1 MVYNIKCMAIFK
13 IGFVSAVQKT
23 VFLLKTTFYWEPA
36 ARGSGRTEQKRN
48 ENLDIIKTENLCYD
62 YILRDDDGN
71 IIEQS
76 TALRNVSLGVPEGQF
91 LAVLGHNGCG
101 KSTLAKHFNAILTPT
116 SGKVTVDGIDTADE
130 DRLFDI
136 RQTVGMVFQN
146 PDNQLVATIVE
157 EDVAFAPENLG
168 VPPEEIRVRV
178 DDALKQVDMYE
189 FREHAPHQLSGG
201 QKQRIAIAGII
212 AMQPRCIVMDE
223 PTAMLDP
230 KGRREVM
237 KTIKRLNKEQGIT
250 VILITHYMDE
260 AAQADRVVVMD
271 KGSVLM
277 DDVPRRIFARAD
289 ELRAV
294 GLDVPQVTEL
304 CGMLRKSGVDISEE
318 IIFEDEC
325 AEAIEMLPLK
335 RKTADMTKTV
345 NAKIAGG
352 GEEAA
357 RLEDLT
363 YKYSIGT
370 PFEKTAVDNVNLTV
384 NKAEFVGIIG
394 HTGSGKSTLIQHFNG
409 LVKPTSGLVFIDGK
423 DIWGKDVNI
432 RDIRFKVGI
441 VFQYSEHQLFE
452 ETVAKDIAY
461 GPKNMGLTGDELDAR
476 VKAAAE
482 SMGISHLLE
491 KSPFE
496 LSGGQ
501 QRRVALAGVLAM
513 DPEVLILDEPA
524 AGLDP
529 KGRDKI
535 LSLIKR
541 YHEQS
546 GKTVLL
552 VSHSMEDIVKFAT
565 KVLVMNK
572 GKVFCYDDTDK
583 VFERTDDLVKIGLDV
598 PQITRLSHRLREKG
612 IDIGNDIYTTDR
624 AAQRLL
630 SLIKGQDK

>member
-1 MVYNIKCMAIFK
+1 M
-13 IGFVSAVQKT
+13 
-23 VFLLKTTFYWEPA
+23 
-36 ARGSGRTEQKRN
+36 
-48 ENLDIIKTENLCYD
+48 DIIKVENLSFD
-62 YILRDDDGN
+62 YVTQDENGN
-71 IIEQS
+71 VTERNPV
-76 TALRNVSLGVPEGQF
+76 LKNVSLNVPEGQF

-101 KSTLAKHFNAILTPT
+101 KSTLAKHLNAILTPT
-116 SGKVTVDGIDTADE
+116 EGKVTVCGIDTEDE
-130 DRLFDI
+130 DRIYDI
-136 RQTVGMVFQN
+136 RQSVGMVFQN
-146 PDNQLVATIVE
+146 PDNQIVATIVE

-168 VPPEEIRVRV
+168 VEPKEIRRRV
-178 DDALKQVDMYE
+178 DEALKQVDMYD

-201 QKQRIAIAGII
+201 QKQRVAIAGII

-237 KTIKRLNKEQGIT
+237 KTIKRLNREQGIT

-271 KGSVLM
+271 EGRIIM
-277 DDVPRRIFARAD
+277 DDVPRKIFAQS
-289 ELRAV
+289 EKLRGV

-304 CGMLRKSGVDISEE
+304 CGMLRKNGVEISDE

-325 AEAIEMLPLK
+325 AEAVAALPLK
-335 RKTADMTKTV
+335 IRRADIERKTET
-345 NAKIAGG
+345 
-352 GEEAA
+352 AA
-357 RLEDLT
+357 REEQSETVARLDGVT

-370 PFEKTAVDNVNLTV
+370 PFEKTAVDNVSLDI
-384 NKAEFVGIIG
+384 ARGEFVGIIG
-394 HTGSGKSTLIQHFNG
+394 HTGSGKSTLIQHLNG
-409 LVKPTSGLVFIDGK
+409 LIKPTSGTVLVDGR
-423 DIWGKDVNI
+423 DIHGKEVNI
-432 RDIRFKVGI
+432 RDVRFKVGL

-461 GPKNMGLTGDELDAR
+461 GPKNMGLSVEEINKA
-476 VKAAAE
+476 VKEAAE
-482 SMGISHLLE
+482 SMGITHLLE

-535 LSLIKR
+535 LRLIKQ
-541 YHEQS
+541 YHENS

-552 VSHSMEDIVKFAT
+552 VSHSMEDIVKFAS

-572 GKVFCYDDTDK
+572 GKLFCYDETDK
-583 VFERTDDLVKIGLDV
+583 VFERTSELVSIGLDV
-598 PQITRLSHRLREKG
+598 PQITRLSHRLLEKG
-612 IDIGNDIYTTDR
+612 IDIGNDIYTTER
-624 AAQRLL
+624 AVRRILTML
-630 SLIKGQDK
+630 

>member
-1 MVYNIKCMAIFK
+1 MDIISV
-13 IGFVSAVQKT
+13 
-23 VFLLKTTFYWEPA
+23 
-36 ARGSGRTEQKRN
+36 
-48 ENLDIIKTENLCYD
+48 ENLSFDYVSYDDEGKETERSRVLK
-62 YILRDDDGN
+62 
-71 IIEQS
+71 
-76 TALRNVSLGVPEGQF
+76 NVSLTVPEGQF

-101 KSTLAKHFNAILTPT
+101 KSTLAKHLNAILTPT
-116 SGKVTVDGIDTADE
+116 EGRVTVNGIDTADE
-130 DRLFDI
+130 SRLFDI

-168 VPPEEIRVRV
+168 VPTEEIRRRV

-201 QKQRIAIAGII
+201 QKQRVAIAGII

-230 KGRREVM
+230 KGRKEVM
-237 KTIKRLNKEQGIT
+237 KTIKYLNREKGIT
-250 VILITHYMDE
+250 VVLITHYMDE

-271 KGSVLM
+271 KGGVIM
-277 DDVPRRIFARAD
+277 DDAPKKIFSQAER
-289 ELRAV
+289 LRAV

-304 CGMLRKSGVDISEE
+304 CGMLRSGGADISCE

-325 AEAIEMLPLK
+325 ARAIAALPIKGTLPK
-335 RKTADMTKTV
+335 EEKKCRVSAP
-345 NAKIAGG
+345 AGEG
-352 GEEAA
+352 LVEI
-357 RLEDLT
+357 RNVT

-370 PFEKTAVDNVNLTV
+370 PFEKAAVNDVSLSV
-384 NKAEFVGIIG
+384 NKGEFVGIIG
-394 HTGSGKSTLIQHFNG
+394 HTGSGKSTLIQHLNG
-409 LVKPTSGLVFIDGK
+409 LIKPTSGEILVDGVN
-423 DIWGKDVNI
+423 IWDKKVNI

-461 GPKNMGLTGDELDAR
+461 GPKNMGLSKEETERR
-476 VKAAAE
+476 VREAAANMDIE
-482 SMGISHLLE
+482 HLLE
-491 KSPFE
+491 RSPFE

-513 DPEVLILDEPA
+513 DPQVLILDEPA

-535 LSLIKR
+535 LSQIKR
-541 YHEQS
+541 YHESS
-546 GKTVLL
+546 GKTILL
-552 VSHSMEDIVKFAT
+552 VSHSMEDIVKYAS

-572 GKVFCYDDTDK
+572 GRLFCYDDTDK
-583 VFERTDDLVKIGLDV
+583 VFERTEELAKIGLDV
-598 PQITRLSHRLREKG
+598 PQVTRMSHILKELG
-612 IDIGNDIYTTDR
+612 VDIGSDIYTTER
-624 AAQRLL
+624 AAERLL
-630 SLIKGQDK
+630 ALIKGDNENR

>member
-1 MVYNIKCMAIFK
+1 M
-13 IGFVSAVQKT
+13 
-23 VFLLKTTFYWEPA
+23 
-36 ARGSGRTEQKRN
+36 
-48 ENLDIIKTENLCYD
+48 DIIKVENLSFD
-62 YILRDDDGN
+62 YITYDEKGEVSERNPVLK
-71 IIEQS
+71 
-76 TALRNVSLGVPEGQF
+76 NVSLAVPEGQF

-116 SGKVTVDGIDTADE
+116 EGSVTVCGMDTSDE
-130 DRLFDI
+130 ERLYDI
-136 RQTVGMVFQN
+136 RQSVGMVFQN

-168 VPPEEIRVRV
+168 VEPKEIRRRV

-189 FREHAPHQLSGG
+189 YREHAPHQLSGG
-201 QKQRIAIAGII
+201 QKQRVAIAGII

-237 KTIKRLNKEQGIT
+237 RTIKRLNEEQGIT

-271 KGSVLM
+271 SGTVIM
-277 DDVPRRIFARAD
+277 DDVPRKIFAQS
-289 ELRAV
+289 EKLRRV

-304 CGMLRKSGVDISEE
+304 CCMLRERGVSISDE

-325 AEAIEMLPLK
+325 AAAVSQLPFK
-335 RKTADMTKTV
+335 VKTAVVEKS
-345 NAKIAGG
+345 
-352 GEEAA
+352 AA
-357 RLEDLT
+357 RESVSDTAEIAAKLENVT
-363 YKYSIGT
+363 YRYSVGT
-370 PFEKTAVDNVNLTV
+370 PFEKTAVDDVSFEIA
-384 NKAEFVGIIG
+384 KGEFVGIIG
-394 HTGSGKSTLIQHFNG
+394 HTGSGKSTLIQHLNG
-409 LVKPTSGLVFIDGK
+409 LIKPTSGNVFINGGN
-423 DIWGKDVNI
+423 IWSKDVKI
-432 RDIRFKVGI
+432 RDIRFKVGL

-461 GPKNMGLTGDELDAR
+461 GPRNMGLSEEEIKNA
-476 VKAAAE
+476 VIAAAE
-482 SMGISHLLE
+482 SMGVTHLLE
-491 KSPFE
+491 RSPFD

-535 LSLIKR
+535 LDLIKQ
-541 YHEQS
+541 YHENS
-546 GKTVLL
+546 GKTILL
-552 VSHSMEDIVKFAT
+552 VSHSMEDIVKYAG

-572 GKVFCYDDTDK
+572 GKLFCYDDTDK
-583 VFERTDDLVKIGLDV
+583 VFEKTRELVSIGLDV
-598 PQITRLSHRLREKG
+598 PQITRLSHRLAELG
-612 IDIGNDIYTTDR
+612 VDIGNDIYTTER

-630 SLIKGQDK
+630 SLYN

>member
-1 MVYNIKCMAIFK
+1 M
-13 IGFVSAVQKT
+13 
-23 VFLLKTTFYWEPA
+23 
-36 ARGSGRTEQKRN
+36 
-48 ENLDIIKTENLCYD
+48 DIIKVENLCFD
-62 YILRDDDGN
+62 YITRDENGN
-71 IIEQS
+71 VTE
-76 TALRNVSLGVPEGQF
+76 RNPVLKDVSLCVPEGQF

-116 SGKVTVDGIDTADE
+116 EGSVTVCGIDTADE
-130 DRLFDI
+130 DRLYDI
-136 RQTVGMVFQN
+136 RQSVGMVFQN

-168 VPPEEIRVRV
+168 VEPKEIRRRV

-201 QKQRIAIAGII
+201 QKQRVAIAGII

-237 KTIKRLNKEQGIT
+237 KTIKQLNREHGIT

-260 AAQADRVVVMD
+260 AAQADRVIVMD
-271 KGSVLM
+271 DGRIIM
-277 DDVPRRIFARAD
+277 DDVPRKIFAQSER
-289 ELRAV
+289 LREV

-304 CGMLRKSGVDISEE
+304 CCVLRKNGVDISNE

-325 AEAIEMLPLK
+325 AKAVAALPLK
-335 RKTADMTKTV
+335 SKGADLSKRALSEESSTA
-345 NAKIAGG
+345 A
-352 GEEAA
+352 EEIV
-357 RLEDLT
+357 RLENVT

-370 PFEKTAVDNVNLTV
+370 PFEKTAVDSVSLGIE
-384 NKAEFVGIIG
+384 KGEFVGIIG
-394 HTGSGKSTLIQHFNG
+394 HTGSGKSTLIQHLNG
-409 LVKPTSGLVFIDGK
+409 LIKPTEGTVLVSGR
-423 DIWGKDVNI
+423 DIWSKDVKI
-432 RDIRFKVGI
+432 RDVRFKVGL

-452 ETVAKDIAY
+452 ETVARDIGY
-461 GPKNMGLTGDELDAR
+461 GPKNMGLSDDEIAAA
-476 VKAAAE
+476 VAKAAE
-482 SMGISHLLE
+482 SMEITHLLE

-513 DPEVLILDEPA
+513 DPEILILDEPA

-535 LSLIKR
+535 LGLIKQ
-541 YHEQS
+541 YHKGS

-552 VSHSMEDIVKFAT
+552 VSHSMEDIVKFAG

-572 GKVFCYDDTDK
+572 GKLFCYDTVDR
-583 VFERTDDLVKIGLDV
+583 VFEKTGDLVSIGLDV
-598 PQITRLSHRLREKG
+598 PQITRLSHRLKEKG
-612 IDIGNDIYTTDR
+612 IDIGDDVYTVER

-630 SLIKGQDK
+630 RLTAGD

>member
-1 MVYNIKCMAIFK
+1 
-13 IGFVSAVQKT
+13 
-23 VFLLKTTFYWEPA
+23 
-36 ARGSGRTEQKRN
+36 
-48 ENLDIIKTENLCYD
+48 LDIIKTENLCFD
-62 YILRDDDGN
+62 YILRDDDGK

-76 TALRNVSLGVPEGQF
+76 TALRNINLSVPEGQF

-237 KTIKRLNKEQGIT
+237 KTIKRLNREHGIT

-271 KGSVLM
+271 NGSVLM
-277 DDVPRRIFARAD
+277 DDVPRNIFARAD

-304 CGMLRKSGVDISEE
+304 CGMLRKKGINISKE

-325 AEAIEMLPLK
+325 AAAIEMLPLN

-345 NAKIAGG
+345 AVKLVGS

-357 RLEDLT
+357 RLENLT

-370 PFEKTAVDNVNLTV
+370 PFEKTAVDNVDLTV
-384 NKAEFVGIIG
+384 NKSEFVGIIG
-394 HTGSGKSTLIQHFNG
+394 HTGSGKSTLIQHLNG

-461 GPKNMGLTGDELDAR
+461 GPKNMGLTGEELDVR
-476 VKAAAE
+476 VKSAAE

-572 GKVFCYDDTDK
+572 GKVFCYDETDK

-630 SLIKGQDK
+630 TLIKGQDK

>member
-1 MVYNIKCMAIFK
+1 M
-13 IGFVSAVQKT
+13 
-23 VFLLKTTFYWEPA
+23 
-36 ARGSGRTEQKRN
+36 
-48 ENLDIIKTENLCYD
+48 DIIKVENLSFD
-62 YILRDDDGN
+62 YVTQDENGN
-71 IIEQS
+71 VTERNPV
-76 TALRNVSLGVPEGQF
+76 LKNVSLNVPEGQF

-101 KSTLAKHFNAILTPT
+101 KSTLAKHLNAILSPT
-116 SGKVTVDGIDTADE
+116 EGKVTVCGIDTEDE
-130 DRLFDI
+130 DRIYDI
-136 RQTVGMVFQN
+136 RQSVGMVFQN
-146 PDNQLVATIVE
+146 PDNQIVATIVE

-168 VPPEEIRVRV
+168 IEPKEIRRRV
-178 DDALKQVDMYE
+178 DEALKQVDMYD

-201 QKQRIAIAGII
+201 QKQRVAIAGII

-237 KTIKRLNKEQGIT
+237 KTIKRLNREQGIT

-271 KGSVLM
+271 EGRIIM
-277 DDVPRRIFARAD
+277 DDVPRRIFAQS
-289 ELRAV
+289 EKLRSV

-304 CGMLRKSGVDISEE
+304 CGMLRKNGVKISDE

-325 AEAIEMLPLK
+325 AEAIADLPLK
-335 RKTADMTKTV
+335 IRRADIERKTEAATR
-345 NAKIAGG
+345 
-352 GEEAA
+352 EEQAETAA
-357 RLEDLT
+357 RLDGVT

-370 PFEKTAVDNVNLTV
+370 PFEKTAVDNVSLDIERG
-384 NKAEFVGIIG
+384 EFVGIIG
-394 HTGSGKSTLIQHFNG
+394 HTGSGKSTLIQHLNG
-409 LVKPTSGLVFIDGK
+409 LIKPTSGTVFVDGR
-423 DIWGKDVNI
+423 DIHGKEVNI
-432 RDIRFKVGI
+432 RDIRFKVGL

-461 GPKNMGLTGDELDAR
+461 GPKNMGLSEEEINKA
-476 VKAAAE
+476 VKSAAE
-482 SMGISHLLE
+482 SMGITHLLE

-529 KGRDKI
+529 KGRDRI
-535 LSLIKR
+535 LSLIKQ
-541 YHEQS
+541 YHENS

-552 VSHSMEDIVKFAT
+552 VSHSMEDIVKFAS

-572 GKVFCYDDTDK
+572 GKLFCYDETDK
-583 VFERTDDLVKIGLDV
+583 VFEQTSELVSIGLDV
-598 PQITRLSHRLREKG
+598 PQITRLSHRLAEKG
-612 IDIGNDIYTTDR
+612 IDIGNDIYTTER
-624 AAQRLL
+624 AVRRILTML
-630 SLIKGQDK
+630 

>member
-1 MVYNIKCMAIFK
+1 M
-13 IGFVSAVQKT
+13 
-23 VFLLKTTFYWEPA
+23 
-36 ARGSGRTEQKRN
+36 
-48 ENLDIIKTENLCYD
+48 
-62 YILRDDDGN
+62 N
-71 IIEQS
+71 IIEVEGLS
-76 TALRNVSLGVPEGQF
+76 FDYVTRDEEGNEIERNSVLKGIDLTVPEGQF

-116 SGKVTVDGIDTADE
+116 EGRVLVDGIDTADE
-130 DRLFDI
+130 ERLFDV

-168 VPPEEIRVRV
+168 VPPAEIRERV
-178 DDALKQVDMYE
+178 DYALKQVDMYE

-201 QKQRIAIAGII
+201 QKQRVAIAGVI

-237 KTIKRLNKEQGIT
+237 KTIKHLNKDKGIT
-250 VILITHYMDE
+250 VVLITHYMDE

-271 KGSVLM
+271 KGRIIM
-277 DDVPRRIFARAD
+277 DDVPRKVFSREE
-289 ELRAV
+289 ELEAV

-304 CGMLRKSGVDISEE
+304 ANKLRKGGVDISAEL
-318 IIFEDEC
+318 IFEQEC
-325 AEAIEMLPLK
+325 AEAIAALPKKGELRLPQRVELDERVK
-335 RKTADMTKTV
+335 DVDGIIETK
-345 NAKIAGG
+345 G
-352 GEEAA
+352 
-357 RLEDLT
+357 LT
-363 YKYSIGT
+363 YKYSVGT
-370 PFEKTAVDNVNLTV
+370 PFEKTAVDHVSLSI
-384 NKAEFVGIIG
+384 KKGEFVGIIG
-394 HTGSGKSTLIQHFNG
+394 HTGSGKSTLIQHLNG
-409 LVKPTSGLVFIDGK
+409 LIKPTSGEVFADGIN
-423 DIWGKDVNI
+423 IWDKKVNI

-461 GPKNMGLTGDELDAR
+461 GPKNMGLSDEETEAR
-476 VKAAAE
+476 VKSAAE
-482 SMGISHLLE
+482 SMGITHLLDR
-491 KSPFE
+491 SPFE

-513 DPEVLILDEPA
+513 DPQVLILDEPA

-535 LSLIKR
+535 LGQIKH

-546 GKTVLL
+546 GKTILL
-552 VSHSMEDIVKFAT
+552 VSHSMEDIVKYAT

-572 GKVFCYDDTDK
+572 AKLFCYDDTDS
-583 VFERTDDLVKIGLDV
+583 VFQRTDELAKIGLDV
-598 PQITRLSHRLREKG
+598 PQITRMSHILKEMG
-612 IDIGNDIYTTDR
+612 TDIGNDIYTTDR
-624 AAQRLL
+624 AAERLL
-630 SLIKGQDK
+630 ALIKGQNK